1 MCSFTYLIHHLGR
14 KKLKKLGKETKCAM
28 CICGGD
34 ETALKALKLYLLLLN
49 SEPIYKDVHSKKRIK
64 FPVFQP
70 T

>member
-1 MCSFTYLIHHLGR
+1 
-14 KKLKKLGKETKCAM
+14 M

-70 T
+70 YLKVGGVQI